1 VTKPTAFTSYLDTVR
16 AFREFWLRVARL
28 PASA

>member
-1 VTKPTAFTSYLDTVR
+1 MTKPTAFEHYLDTVR

-28 PASA
+28 PAGA